1 MKSSVFAALL
11 KPLPL
16 PVGLRGRILCL
27 AAALIFISPGFRAA
41 WSAQACHHDLKVEL
55 QPEAHRLLVHDDIR
69 FAGWKGGEMSLM
81 LSDKA
86 NIKSVLLN
94 GKPSEYSFSSGKL
107 TLSGFSIAEGSFDVS
122 ISFDAVFND
131 PVDREPATFDNPGFG
146 VAGSI
151 SDRGTFLLADAG
163 WYPSLAGWRA
173 ATAELP
179 ACRIAAGEIP
189 EDFNLEVTAPRGI
202 YAVTA
207 GELVG
212 HEDRGAV
219 SISGWKTG
227 PIGQGLS
234 LSAGR
239 YIVRSSARGDSA
251 SAQSGSS
258 GSPPRG
264 DSASG
269 QAGSS
274 GSPLRGDEPS
284 LRSDSRL
291 TSQPA
296 SDASSSASDLSRG
309 RASGQAGRRSHRQV
323 PVYTYFTSEND
334 ALSET
339 YLNAAVSHIEFY
351 EQLHGPYPFPKFAI
365 VENFFPTGYGFPSYT
380 LLGGS
385 VLKLPFIPET
395 SLRHEI
401 AHSWWGNGVLVDYA
415 AGNWCEGLAT
425 YVADYL
431 SQEISSAADAR
442 LYREQI
448 LREYATLAAPGADF
462 PLRLFESRSSPAT
475 RAVGYGKAAF
485 VFHMI
490 RQKLGDGAFWKSLRQ
505 IYKERLFVR
514 TSWEDF
520 RDVFVGTGGW
530 DPGEA
535 KEFFDQWVARSGAPV
550 LKLRDVQL
558 KSDDSGWLATGFLD
572 QHPPWYDLDIT
583 VALKISPTERLDTRI
598 GIKGGSAVFAIRSP
612 RTGSA
617 LKPLAAPTARG
628 DEPSLR
634 SDSRLTSQPAS
645 DASSSASDLSRGR
658 ASAQSGSSGSP
669 PPQKLIADPDVNT
682 FRLLDPE
689 EIPCT
694 VNSVKGSK
702 SLTAVLGDGS
712 PRDAVKAFK
721 LLLEGLGHADAQI
734 TSEKEAEVKMSK
746 DRDFLFFGLPRSE
759 KLKSFFSSPPEDVT
773 LSSEKFS
780 LKGSSGAD
788 CLFLVF
794 NESNR
799 GAGITALFLPV
810 SGTSADSVLTAARK
824 ITHYGKYSYLA
835 FSHGVIRQK
844 GVWEVLRSPLQFD
857 FVRR

>member
-1 MKSSVFAALL
+1 MLRPSVKSSAFASLL
-11 KPLPL
+11 KPLLL
-16 PVGLRGRILCL
+16 PVGVRGRILCV
-27 AAALIFISPGFRAA
+27 AAALIFILPCFRAA
-41 WSAQACHHDLKVEL
+41 WGAQVCHHDLKVEL
-55 QPEAHRLLVHDDIR
+55 QPEVHRLLVKDDIR
-69 FAGWKGGEMSLM
+69 LEGWKGGELSLM
-81 LSDKA
+81 LSGKA
-86 NIKSVLLN
+86 NIKSVLVN
-94 GKPSEYSFSSGKL
+94 GKPSGYSFSSGKL
-107 TLSGFSIAEGSFDVS
+107 TLSGVSGAEGPFRVS

-131 PVDREPATFDNPGFG
+131 PVDREPASFDNPGFG

-151 SDRGTFLLADAG
+151 GERGTFLLSDAG
-163 WYPSLAGWRA
+163 WYPSFAGWRA
-173 ATAELP
+173 ATAGFPSPPTLP
-179 ACRIAAGEIP
+179 KIAAGEIP

-207 GELVG
+207 GELMG
-212 HEDRGAV
+212 HEDRGAI
-219 SISGWKTG
+219 SISSWKTG

-239 YIVRSSARGDSA
+239 YIVRGGSPTARGDFA
-251 SAQSGSS
+251 SAQSGSG

-264 DSASG
+264 DSG
-269 QAGSS
+269 EG
-274 GSPLRGDEPS
+274 
-284 LRSDSRL
+284 
-291 TSQPA
+291 
-296 SDASSSASDLSRG
+296 G
-309 RASGQAGRRSHRQV
+309 RAGQPGSRSHRQV

-339 YLNAAVSHIEFY
+339 YLNAAAKHIEFY
-351 EQLHGPYPFPKFAI
+351 ERLHGPYPFPKFAI

-415 AGNWCEGLAT
+415 SGNWCEGLTT

-431 SQEISSAADAR
+431 SQEMSSAADAR
-442 LYREQI
+442 LYRQQI
-448 LREYATLAAPGADF
+448 LQEYATLAASGADF

-490 RQKLGDGAFWKSLRQ
+490 RQKLGDDAFWKSLRQ

-514 TSWEDF
+514 TSWEAF
-520 RDVFVGTGGW
+520 RDVFVSTGGW
-530 DPGEA
+530 DPMEA

-550 LKLRDVQL
+550 LKLQDVEL
-558 KSDDSGWLATGFLD
+558 KSDASGWQATGSLAQD
-572 QHPPWYDLDIT
+572 LPWYDLDIT
-583 VALKISPTERLDTRI
+583 VALKISPTQRLDTRI
-598 GIKGGSAVFAIRSP
+598 GIKGGSTSFAI
-612 RTGSA
+612 
-617 LKPLAAPTARG
+617 
-628 DEPSLR
+628 
-634 SDSRLTSQPAS
+634 
-645 DASSSASDLSRGR
+645 
-658 ASAQSGSSGSP
+658 GSP
-669 PPQKLIADPDVNT
+669 AAPQKLIADPDVNT

-712 PRDAVKAFK
+712 PREAAKAFK

-734 TSEKEAEVKMSK
+734 KSEKEAEVKMSK
-746 DRDFLFFGLPRSE
+746 ERDFLFFGLPLSE
-759 KLKSFFSSPPEDVT
+759 KLKSFFSSSPEDVT

-780 LKGSSGAD
+780 LKGFSGAD

-794 NESNR
+794 NGSNR

-835 FSHGVIRQK
+835 FSHGVIQQK
-844 GVWEVLRSPLQFD
+844 GVWEVLRSPLQFN
-857 FVRR
+857 FIKK

>member
-1 MKSSVFAALL
+1 LKILYRGFFTAPFLL
-11 KPLPL
+11 LF
-16 PVGLRGRILCL
+16 GIRGKVLCV

-41 WSAQACHHDLKVEL
+41 WGAEVCHHDLKVEL
-55 QPEAHRLLVHDDIR
+55 QPEAHRLLVQDDIR
-69 FAGWKGGEMSLM
+69 LAEWKGGEISFL

-86 NIKSVLLN
+86 NIKSVLVN
-94 GKPSEYSFSSGKL
+94 GKPSEYSFNSGKL
-107 TLSGFSIAEGSFDVS
+107 TLSAVSAAEGPFSVS

-131 PVDREPATFDNPGFG
+131 PVAAEPATFDNPGFG

-151 SDRGTFLLADAG
+151 GDRGTFLLEDSG
-163 WYPSLAGWRA
+163 WYPRIAGCSPVGPA
-173 ATAELP
+173 AELP
-179 ACRIAAGEIP
+179 SPPTFPKIAAGKIP

-207 GELVG
+207 GELIG
-212 HEDRGAV
+212 HEDRDAI
-219 SISGWKTG
+219 SISSWRTG

-239 YIVRSSARGDSA
+239 YIVRGVSPRTESALKPSAAPTARGDSA
-251 SAQSGSS
+251 SAQSGSG

-264 DSASG
+264 DSGEGGLAG
-269 QAGSS
+269 QPGSWS
-274 GSPLRGDEPS
+274 HQSKRG
-284 LRSDSRL
+284 
-291 TSQPA
+291 
-296 SDASSSASDLSRG
+296 G
-309 RASGQAGRRSHRQV
+309 RV

-334 ALSET
+334 PLSET
-339 YLNAAVSHIEFY
+339 YLNAAASHIEFY
-351 EQLHGPYPFPKFAI
+351 ERRHGPYPFPKFAI

-380 LLGGS
+380 LLGAS

-415 AGNWCEGLAT
+415 SGNWCEGLTT

-431 SQEISSAADAR
+431 SQEMSSAEDAR
-442 LYREQI
+442 LYRQQI
-448 LREYATLAAPGADF
+448 LREYATLVASGADF

-475 RAVGYGKAAF
+475 KAVGYGKAAF

-490 RQKLGDGAFWKSLRQ
+490 RQKLGDEAFWNSLRQ

-520 RDVFVGTGGW
+520 RDVFVRTGGW

-535 KEFFDQWVARSGAPV
+535 KVFFDQWVARSGAPV
-550 LKLRDVQL
+550 LKLQDVEL
-558 KSDDSGWLATGFLD
+558 KLDASGWQATGSLD
-572 QHPPWYDLDIT
+572 QDIPWYDLDIT
-583 VALKISPTERLDTRI
+583 VALKISPTERVDTRI
-598 GIKGGSAVFAIRSP
+598 GIKGGSTSFAIGSP

-617 LKPLAAPTARG
+617 LKPSAAPTARG
-628 DEPSLR
+628 DS
-634 SDSRLTSQPAS
+634 
-645 DASSSASDLSRGR
+645 
-658 ASAQSGSSGSP
+658 ASAQSGSGGSP

-682 FRLLDPE
+682 FRLLDPD
-689 EIPCT
+689 EIPGT

-702 SLTAVLGDGS
+702 SLTAVLRDGS
-712 PRDAVKAFK
+712 PPEAVKAFK
-721 LLLEGLGHADAQI
+721 LLLEGLDHADVPI
-734 TSEKEAEVKMSK
+734 TSEKEAEIKMSK
-746 DRDFLFFGLPRSE
+746 ERDFLFFGLPRSE
-759 KLKSFFSSPPEDVT
+759 KLNSRFSSTPEDVT

-780 LKGSSGAD
+780 VKGFSGAD

-794 NESNR
+794 SESNR
-799 GAGITALFLPV
+799 GTGITALFLPV
-810 SGTSADSVLTAARK
+810 SGTSADPVLTAVRK

-835 FSHGVIRQK
+835 FSHGVIQQK

-857 FVRR
+857 FIRK

>member
-1 MKSSVFAALL
+1 VKSFAFAAL
-11 KPLPL
+11 PLF
-16 PVGLRGRILCL
+16 GIRGIVLYL
-27 AAALIFISPGFRAA
+27 AAALLFISPGLRAA
-41 WSAQACHHDLKVEL
+41 WGAQVCHHDLKVEL
-55 QPEAHRLLVHDDIR
+55 QPEAHRLLVQDDIR
-69 FAGWKGGEMSLM
+69 FAEWKGGEMSLT

-86 NIKSVLLN
+86 NIKSVLVN
-94 GKPSEYSFSSGKL
+94 GKPSGYSFSSGKL
-107 TLSGFSIAEGSFDVS
+107 TLSGVCAAEGPFGVS

-131 PVDREPATFDNPGFG
+131 PVDLEPATFDNPGFG

-151 SDRGTFLLADAG
+151 SDRGTFLLPDAG
-163 WYPSLAGWRA
+163 WYPSFAGCSPVGPAAGLPSPPTLPKIAARWRA
-173 ATAELP
+173 ATAGLP
-179 ACRIAAGEIP
+179 ACRIAAGKIL

-207 GELVG
+207 GELMG
-212 HEDRGAV
+212 HEDRDAI
-219 SISGWKTG
+219 SISSWKTG

-239 YIVRSSARGDSA
+239 YIIRSSARGDSA
-251 SAQSGSS
+251 SGQPGSG

-269 QAGSS
+269 QAGS
-274 GSPLRGDEPS
+274 
-284 LRSDSRL
+284 
-291 TSQPA
+291 
-296 SDASSSASDLSRG
+296 
-309 RASGQAGRRSHRQV
+309 RSHRSKKEGKV

-339 YLNAAVSHIEFY
+339 YLNAAAKHIEFY
-351 EQLHGPYPFPKFAI
+351 ERLHGPYPFPKFAI

-415 AGNWCEGLAT
+415 SGNWCEGLTT

-431 SQEISSAADAR
+431 AQEMSSTADAK
-442 LYREQI
+442 LYRQQI
-448 LREYATLAAPGADF
+448 LQEYATLVSSGADF

-490 RQKLGDGAFWKSLRQ
+490 RQKLGDNAFWKSLRQ

-520 RDVFVGTGGW
+520 RDVFVRTGGW
-530 DPGEA
+530 DPREA

-550 LKLRDVQL
+550 LKLQDVQL
-558 KSDDSGWLATGFLD
+558 KSDASGWQASGSLD
-572 QHPPWYDLDIT
+572 QDPPWYDLDIT
-583 VALKISPTERLDTRI
+583 VALKISPTQRLDTRI
-598 GIKGGSAVFAIRSP
+598 GIKGGSTSFAI
-612 RTGSA
+612 G
-617 LKPLAAPTARG
+617 
-628 DEPSLR
+628 
-634 SDSRLTSQPAS
+634 
-645 DASSSASDLSRGR
+645 SSA
-658 ASAQSGSSGSP
+658 A
-669 PPQKLIADPDVNT
+669 PQKLIADPDVNT
-682 FRLLDPE
+682 FRFLNPE
-689 EIPCT
+689 EIPFT

-712 PRDAVKAFK
+712 PREAVKAFK
-721 LLLEGLGHADAQI
+721 LLLEGLGHADAPI

-746 DRDFLFFGLPRSE
+746 EKDFLFFGLPQSE
-759 KLKSFFSSPPEDVT
+759 KLKSFFSSSPEDVT

-780 LKGSSGAD
+780 LKGFSGAD

-794 NESNR
+794 NESSR

-835 FSHGVIRQK
+835 FSHGVIQQK

-857 FVRR
+857 FIKK

>member
-1 MKSSVFAALL
+1 MKSFAFAALL
-11 KPLPL
+11 LF
-16 PVGLRGRILCL
+16 GIRGKALCV
-27 AAALIFISPGFRAA
+27 AAALVFILPGFRAA
-41 WSAQACHHDLKVEL
+41 WGAQVCHHDLKVEL
-55 QPEAHRLLVHDDIR
+55 QPEAHRLLVQDDIR
-69 FAGWKGGEMSLM
+69 VEEWKGGAVSLL

-86 NIKSVLLN
+86 KIKSVLVN

-107 TLSGFSIAEGSFDVS
+107 TLSGLSAAEGPFRVS

-131 PVDREPATFDNPGFG
+131 PVDREPASFDNPGFG

-151 SDRGTFLLADAG
+151 GDRGTFLLSDAG
-163 WYPSLAGWRA
+163 WYPSFAGWRA
-173 ATAELP
+173 ATAGLP
-179 ACRIAAGEIP
+179 SPPTLPRIAAGEIQ
-189 EDFNLEVTAPRGI
+189 EDFNLEVSAPLGI

-207 GELVG
+207 GELMG
-212 HEDRGAV
+212 HEDRGAI
-219 SISGWKTG
+219 SISRWKTG

-239 YIVRSSARGDSA
+239 YIVRSTA
-251 SAQSGSS
+251 
-258 GSPPRG
+258 
-264 DSASG
+264 
-269 QAGSS
+269 
-274 GSPLRGDEPS
+274 RGDEPS
-284 LRSDSRL
+284 LCSDSRL
-291 TSQPA
+291 TSQQA
-296 SDASSSASDLSRG
+296 SDASSSTSDLSRG
-309 RASGQAGRRSHRQV
+309 RASAQPGSGGSPPRGDSGEGGRSGQPGSRPHRQV

-339 YLNAAVSHIEFY
+339 YLNAAVKHIEFY
-351 EQLHGPYPFPKFAI
+351 ERLHGPYPFPKFAI

-415 AGNWCEGLAT
+415 SGNWCEGLTA

-442 LYREQI
+442 LYRQQI
-448 LREYATLAAPGADF
+448 LQEYATLAASGEDF
-462 PLRLFESRSSPAT
+462 PLRLFEGRSSPAT
-475 RAVGYGKAAF
+475 KAVGYGKAAF

-490 RQKLGDGAFWKSLRQ
+490 RQKLGDNAFWKSLRQ
-505 IYKERLFVR
+505 IYKERLFAR

-520 RDVFVGTGGW
+520 RDVFVRTGGW
-530 DPGEA
+530 DPREA
-535 KEFFDQWVARSGAPV
+535 KEFFDRWVARSGAPV
-550 LKLRDVQL
+550 LKLQDVQL
-558 KSDDSGWLATGFLD
+558 KSDASGWQATGSID
-572 QHPPWYDLDIT
+572 QDPPWYDLDIT
-583 VALKISPTERLDTRI
+583 VALKISPAQRLDTRI
-598 GIKGGSAVFAIRSP
+598 GIKGGSTVFDIRSP

-617 LKPLAAPTARG
+617 LKPSAAPTARG
-628 DEPSLR
+628 DEPSLC
-634 SDSRLTSQPAS
+634 SDSRLTSQQAS
-645 DASSSASDLSRGR
+645 DASSSTSDLSRGR
-658 ASAQSGSSGSP
+658 ASAQSGSGGSP
-669 PPQKLIADPDVNT
+669 PPQKVIVDPDVNT

-689 EIPCT
+689 EVPCT

-712 PRDAVKAFK
+712 PREAVKAFK
-721 LLLEGLGHADAQI
+721 LLLEGLGHADAPI

-746 DRDFLFFGLPRSE
+746 ERDFLFFGLPQSE
-759 KLKSFFSSPPEDVT
+759 KLKSFFSSSPEDVM

-780 LKGSSGAD
+780 LKGFSGAD

-794 NESNR
+794 NESKR
-799 GAGITALFLPV
+799 GTGITALFLPV

-835 FSHGVIRQK
+835 FSHGVIQQK

-857 FVRR
+857 FIRK

>member
-1 MKSSVFAALL
+1 MEQANILQKMKRAHCRKSAGIWLRITRAGPRWTAFLSNSTLHEVGG
-11 KPLPL
+11 PLC
-16 PVGLRGRILCL
+16 GIRGKVLCM
-27 AAALIFISPGFRAA
+27 AAALIFILPGFKAA
-41 WSAQACHHDLKVEL
+41 WGAQVCHHDLKVEL
-55 QPEAHRLLVHDDIR
+55 QPEAHRLLVQDDIR
-69 FAGWKGGEMSLM
+69 LEGWKGGELSLM

-86 NIKSVLLN
+86 NIKSVLVN
-94 GKPSEYSFSSGKL
+94 GKPWEYSFTSGKL
-107 TLSGFSIAEGSFDVS
+107 TLSGVSGAEGPFRVS

-146 VAGSI
+146 VTGSI
-151 SDRGTFLLADAG
+151 GDRGTFLLSDAG
-163 WYPSLAGWRA
+163 WYPRFAGWRPVGPV
-173 ATAELP
+173 AELP
-179 ACRIAAGEIP
+179 AYKVAAGEKPVGPVAGLPSPPTLPKIAAGETP

-207 GELVG
+207 GELIG
-212 HEDRGAV
+212 HEDRAV
-219 SISGWKTG
+219 ISVSSWKTG

-239 YIVRSSARGDSA
+239 YIVRSSARGDSGEGGRA
-251 SAQSGSS
+251 AQSGSG

-264 DSASG
+264 DSGECGRVA
-269 QAGSS
+269 QPGS
-274 GSPLRGDEPS
+274 
-284 LRSDSRL
+284 
-291 TSQPA
+291 
-296 SDASSSASDLSRG
+296 
-309 RASGQAGRRSHRQV
+309 RSHRQV

-339 YLNAAVSHIEFY
+339 YLNAAASHIEFY
-351 EQLHGPYPFPKFAI
+351 ERLHGPYPFPKFAI

-415 AGNWCEGLAT
+415 SGNWCEGLTT

-431 SQEISSAADAR
+431 SQEISSTADAR
-442 LYREQI
+442 LYRQQI
-448 LREYATLAAPGADF
+448 LQEYATLAASGTDF

-490 RQKLGDGAFWKSLRQ
+490 RQKLGDDAFWKSLRQ

-520 RDVFVGTGGW
+520 QDVFVKTGGW

-535 KEFFDQWVARSGAPV
+535 REFFDQWIARSGAPV
-550 LKLRDVQL
+550 LKLRDVEL
-558 KSDDSGWLATGFLD
+558 KSDASGWQATGSIA
-572 QHPPWYDLDIT
+572 QEPPWYDLDIT
-583 VALKISPTERLDTRI
+583 VALKISPTQRLDTRI
-598 GIKGGSAVFAIRSP
+598 GIKGSSTVFAIRSP

-617 LKPLAAPTARG
+617 LKPSAAPTARG
-628 DEPSLR
+628 DSGEG
-634 SDSRLTSQPAS
+634 
-645 DASSSASDLSRGR
+645 GR
-658 ASAQSGSSGSP
+658 AAQSGSGGSP

-682 FRLLDPE
+682 FRLLSPE

-702 SLTAVLGDGS
+702 SLTAVLSDGS
-712 PRDAVKAFK
+712 PREAARAFK

-734 TSEKEAEVKMSK
+734 KSEKEAEVKMSK
-746 DRDFLFFGLPRSE
+746 ERDFLFFGLPRSE
-759 KLKSFFSSPPEDVT
+759 KLKSFFSSSPEDVT

-780 LKGSSGAD
+780 LKGFSGAD

-799 GAGITALFLPV
+799 EAGITALFLPV

-835 FSHGVIRQK
+835 FSHGVIQQK

-857 FVRR
+857 FIKK

>member
-16 PVGLRGRILCL
+16 PVRLRGKGFCL
-27 AAALIFISPGFRAA
+27 AAALILISPGFRAA
-41 WSAQACHHDLKVEL
+41 WGAQACHHDLKVEL

-69 FAGWKGGEMSLM
+69 FAGWKGGEISLT

-107 TLSGFSIAEGSFDVS
+107 TLSGVSAVEGPFDVS

-146 VAGSI
+146 VVGSI
-151 SDRGTFLLADAG
+151 GDRGTFLLADAG
-163 WYPSLAGWRA
+163 WYPSFAGWRA
-173 ATAELP
+173 ATAGLP

-207 GELVG
+207 GELMG

-251 SAQSGSS
+251 SAQSGSG
-258 GSPPRG
+258 GSPP
-264 DSASG
+264 
-269 QAGSS
+269 GS
-274 GSPLRGDEPS
+274 
-284 LRSDSRL
+284 RSD
-291 TSQPA
+291 
-296 SDASSSASDLSRG
+296 
-309 RASGQAGRRSHRQV
+309 RQV

-351 EQLHGPYPFPKFAI
+351 ERLHGPYPFPKFAI

-415 AGNWCEGLAT
+415 SGNWCEGLTT

-490 RQKLGDGAFWKSLRQ
+490 RQKLGDDAFWKSLRQ

-535 KEFFDQWVARSGAPV
+535 KVFFDQWVARSGA
-550 LKLRDVQL
+550 R
-558 KSDDSGWLATGFLD
+558 F
-572 QHPPWYDLDIT
+572 
-583 VALKISPTERLDTRI
+583 
-598 GIKGGSAVFAIRSP
+598 
-612 RTGSA
+612 
-617 LKPLAAPTARG
+617 
-628 DEPSLR
+628 
-634 SDSRLTSQPAS
+634 
-645 DASSSASDLSRGR
+645 
-658 ASAQSGSSGSP
+658 
-669 PPQKLIADPDVNT
+669 
-682 FRLLDPE
+682 
-689 EIPCT
+689 
-694 VNSVKGSK
+694 
-702 SLTAVLGDGS
+702 
-712 PRDAVKAFK
+712 
-721 LLLEGLGHADAQI
+721 
-734 TSEKEAEVKMSK
+734 
-746 DRDFLFFGLPRSE
+746 
-759 KLKSFFSSPPEDVT
+759 
-773 LSSEKFS
+773 
-780 LKGSSGAD
+780 
-788 CLFLVF
+788 
-794 NESNR
+794 
-799 GAGITALFLPV
+799 
-810 SGTSADSVLTAARK
+810 
-824 ITHYGKYSYLA
+824 
-835 FSHGVIRQK
+835 
-844 GVWEVLRSPLQFD
+844 
-857 FVRR
+857 